1 MPAQPQS
8 IYRQEFAGLVTL
20 AVPLVLAHVA
30 QNTVSFVDTVM
41 AGQIGND
48 AIAGIALGSTTWY
61 LLTFILSGVL
71 LGLNPIVSQANG
83 SGENEKIACALRQSF
98 LLCLIMVIPAV
109 ALFWCS
115 GSFFALLDQPPEVSA
130 ESTAYLRVISWG
142 LLPASGY
149 MALRAT
155 LEGLSDTR
163 PILATSVVCVVL
175 NVLANYAL
183 MFGHFGFPRLE
194 LVGAGYAS
202 AFVMLCAF
210 LMLLVYFL
218 RTYPELIKLPKSQ
231 LFDGPT
237 MAEVLKI
244 GVPIGLTIGFE
255 IGMFSAA
262 AFAMGR
268 FGVDELAA
276 HQIVLQTASISFMIP
291 LGIAIALSVRVGQA
305 VGAGDT
311 NRAKV
316 AGYVGIATAGAVMC
330 VSATAYLVIPGLII
344 GLYVS
349 FEDPENARVIRW
361 ALMFFTVAAM
371 FQVFDGLQVAASN
384 ALRGLKDTRA
394 AMLLTLLAY
403 WGCGATSGWLLAFV
417 FGVGPLDLWYG
428 MTIGLG
434 SAALFLILRYRWYF
448 LKKSTDSTD
457 SEIKARS
464 ASE

>member
-1 MPAQPQS
+1 MPAQSQS
-8 IYRQEFAGLVTL
+8 IYRQEFANLVVL

-30 QNTVSFVDTVM
+30 QNTVSFIDTVM
-41 AGQIGND
+41 AGQISND

-83 SGENEKIACALRQSF
+83 SGDNEKIACALRQSF
-98 LLCLIMVIPAV
+98 LLCLIMVVPAV

-130 ESTAYLRVISWG
+130 QSTAYLRAISWG
-142 LLPASGY
+142 LLPAFGY

-163 PILATSVVCVVL
+163 PILVTSVVCVGL

-202 AFVMLCAF
+202 AFVFLCAF
-210 LMLLVYFL
+210 LMLLVYFV
-218 RTYPELIKLPKSQ
+218 RTYPELIKLPKTG
-231 LFDGPT
+231 LFDGP
-237 MAEVLKI
+237 MMVEVLRI

-268 FGVDELAA
+268 FGIDELAA
-276 HQIVLQTASISFMIP
+276 HQIVIQTASISFMIP

-305 VGAGDT
+305 VGAGDFS
-311 NRAKV
+311 RAKV

-349 FEDPENARVIRW
+349 YEDPENANVIRW
-361 ALMFFTVAAM
+361 ALMFFTVAAL
-371 FQVFDGLQVAASN
+371 FQIFDGLQVASSN

-417 FGVGPLDLWYG
+417 FGVGPLGLWYG
-428 MTIGLG
+428 MTIGLA

-448 LKKSTDSTD
+448 QQ
-457 SEIKARS
+457 EIMPPVK
-464 ASE
+464 ETE

>member
-8 IYRQEFAGLVTL
+8 IYRQEFAGLLAL

-41 AGQIGND
+41 AGKIDND

-83 SGENEKIACALRQSF
+83 SGDNEKIACALRQSF
-98 LLCLIMVIPAV
+98 LLCLIMVVPAV

-115 GSFFALLDQPPEVSA
+115 DSFFALLDQPPEVSA
-130 ESTAYLRVISWG
+130 QSAAYLRAISWG
-142 LLPASGY
+142 LLPAFGY

-163 PILATSVVCVVL
+163 PILLTSVVCVAL

-202 AFVMLCAF
+202 ALVMLCAF
-210 LMLLVYFL
+210 L
-218 RTYPELIKLPKSQ
+218 
-231 LFDGPT
+231 LFDRP
-237 MAEVLKI
+237 MMVEVLRI

-276 HQIVLQTASISFMIP
+276 HQIVLQTASRLRRNRNRRS
-291 LGIAIALSVRVGQA
+291 
-305 VGAGDT
+305 GD
-311 NRAKV
+311 V
-316 AGYVGIATAGAVMC
+316 C
-330 VSATAYLVIPGLII
+330 
-344 GLYVS
+344 
-349 FEDPENARVIRW
+349 FC
-361 ALMFFTVAAM
+361 
-371 FQVFDGLQVAASN
+371 DGLSRDSFAHS
-384 ALRGLKDTRA
+384 L
-394 AMLLTLLAY
+394 
-403 WGCGATSGWLLAFV
+403 FV
-417 FGVGPLDLWYG
+417 CEP
-428 MTIGLG
+428 
-434 SAALFLILRYRWYF
+434 
-448 LKKSTDSTD
+448 
-457 SEIKARS
+457 
-464 ASE
+464 

>member
-1 MPAQPQS
+1 MPPQTGS

-20 AVPLVLAHVA
+20 AVPLVLAHLA

-83 SGENEKIACALRQSF
+83 SGDNEKIACALRQSL
-98 LLCLIMVIPAV
+98 LLCLIMVVPAV

-115 GSFFALLDQPPEVSA
+115 DSFFAMLDQPPEVSA
-130 ESTAYLRVISWG
+130 QSTAYLRAISWG
-142 LLPASGY
+142 LLPAFGY

-163 PILATSVVCVVL
+163 PILMTSVVCVAL
-175 NVLANYAL
+175 NVLANYTL

-202 AFVMLCAF
+202 AFVMMCAF
-210 LMLLVYFL
+210 LMLLIYFI
-218 RTYPELIKLPKSQ
+218 RTYPELLKASNAG
-231 LFDGPT
+231 LFDGPM

-244 GVPIGLTIGFE
+244 GVPVGLTIGFE

-276 HQIVLQTASISFMIP
+276 HQIVLQTASVTFMIP
-291 LGIAIALSVRVGQA
+291 LGIAIALSVRVGLA

-311 NRAKV
+311 DRAKA

-330 VSATAYLVIPGLII
+330 VSATAFLVIPGLII

-349 FEDPENARVIRW
+349 FEKPENTNVIRW
-361 ALMFFTVAAM
+361 AFMFFTVAAL
-371 FQVFDGLQVAASN
+371 FQIFDGLQVAASN

-403 WGCGATSGWLLAFV
+403 WGCGATSGWLLAFT
-417 FGVGPLDLWYG
+417 FGFGPIGLWYG
-428 MTIGLG
+428 LTIGLAT
-434 SAALFLILRYRWYF
+434 AALFLILRYRWYF
-448 LKKSTDSTD
+448 QR
-457 SEIKARS
+457 ERR
-464 ASE
+464 